1 MRCGR
6 GLGSLE
12 VIDPV
17 AANSLVRQR
26 LTRLFSSRLY
36 LEAATMSARISAR
49 LDDITREKLESLQAE
64 THKSV
69 TELIT
74 EALDLYFQQR
84 RTQTK
89 ASNQALL
96 DVAGSFGGSAD
107 LSKNYKDEFSEAVND
122 KLRNHR

>member
-1 MRCGR
+1 
-6 GLGSLE
+6 
-12 VIDPV
+12 
-17 AANSLVRQR
+17 
-26 LTRLFSSRLY
+26 
-36 LEAATMSARISAR
+36 MSARISAR
-49 LDDITREKLESLQAE
+49 LDAITREKLESLQAE

-84 RTQTK
+84 RTQTQ